1 MNYIA
6 LFLTDIIVFVCG
18 LLSSVF
24 VARHLGPD
32 IYGGYVYIMLIFAYF
47 QHFGRFRESVSI
59 LPYLRN
65 HSEHEKT
72 VFSLGFLINCLTG
85 TIASFMLI
93 AIGSFFGL
101 FRDFS
106 FWIYPLLSV
115 MIFSDFFLTFTTYAL
130 SYQEKFKLLAGL
142 TALKPV
148 LQTTGFACLY
158 FFANNQKAVIPYFI
172 VTAGAMLLTALVG
185 AYHIRNYINLSFLQ
199 YRELNIRLYI
209 KNSFLFYLTDI
220 VDFFTKKGV
229 ATFVAAKLA
238 VSNLA
243 YFSMVF
249 THFDLL
255 RFPNAAL
262 GTMMY
267 PALAKE
273 TSDENQRAYISHKV
287 FLNLLIFLPILI
299 AAFFLYPKLVL
310 LFYGPEYEAITHY
323 FPYMLLIGAPYLITY
338 PIIHYFSSNG
348 VPHFEGIINIFSL
361 SIQIVSVLLFIHLRE
376 FSLSFAVLSQM
387 FGFAGFTLA
396 LLFIYKYRRF
406 QPE

>member
-6 LFLTDIIVFVCG
+6 LFSTDIIVFACG

-32 IYGGYVYIMLIFAYF
+32 IYGSYVYVMLVFAYF
-47 QHFGRFRESVSI
+47 SHFGRFRESVSI

-72 VFSLGFLINCLTG
+72 IFSLGFLINCLTG
-85 TIASFMLI
+85 TVASFMLI

-115 MIFSDFFLTFTTYAL
+115 MIFSEFFLTFTTYAL

-148 LQTTGFACLY
+148 VQTTGFACLY
-158 FFANNQKAVIPYFI
+158 FFVDRQKALIPYFI
-172 VTAGAMLLTALVG
+172 VTAGAMFLTALVG
-185 AYHIRNYINLSFLQ
+185 AYLVRNYINLSFLQ
-199 YRELNIRLYI
+199 YRQLNMKLYV
-209 KNSFLFYLTDI
+209 KRSFLFYLTDI
-220 VDFFTKKGV
+220 VNFFSIKGV

-243 YFSMVF
+243 YFSMMF

-255 RFPNAAL
+255 RFPNNAL
-262 GTMMY
+262 GTIMY
-267 PALAKE
+267 PALSKE
-273 TSDENQRAYISHKV
+273 TSDKKQRAYISHKIFYN
-287 FLNLLIFLPILI
+287 FLIYPPILI
-299 AAFFLYPKLVL
+299 SAFFLYPKLVL
-310 LFYGPEYEAITHY
+310 LFYGPEYEVITHY
-323 FPYMLLIGAPYLITY
+323 FPYILLIGAPYLITY
-338 PIIHYFSSNG
+338 PIGHYFSSNG
-348 VPHFEGIINIFSL
+348 VPHYAGIINLFSL
-361 SIQIVSVLLFIHLRE
+361 SIQITSVLLFSYFKD
-376 FSLSFAVLSQM
+376 FSLSFAVLSQV
-387 FGFAGFTLA
+387 FGFAGFALA
-396 LLFIYKYRRF
+396 LLFIYRYRRF